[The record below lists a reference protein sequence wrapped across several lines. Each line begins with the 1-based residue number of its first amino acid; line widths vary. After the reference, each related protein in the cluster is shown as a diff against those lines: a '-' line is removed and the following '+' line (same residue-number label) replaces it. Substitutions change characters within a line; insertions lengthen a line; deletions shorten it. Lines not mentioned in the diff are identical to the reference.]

1 MFVYLQSQN
10 RSYRSELPARRVGR
24 SVRSFEIFAIR
35 DVPKDER
42 SAIWSDGRVARQRS
56 AKPCTAVRIRFRPR
70 ITPSALQRGFSFSS
84 PPRIFPEP
92 CFFGIPLFPCFQ
104 GTGSSS
110 GTVRRRPVPA
120 GAERDV
126 SGPAGRIA
134 RRRENRM
141 PRACKARGIGIRGER
156 GVSAPQGGKR
166 RCRRSW
172 RVWG

>member
-1 MFVYLQSQN
+1 MVLSQVS
-10 RSYRSELPARRVGR
+10 RS
-24 SVRSFEIFAIR
+24 
-35 DVPKDER
+35 
-42 SAIWSDGRVARQRS
+42 
-56 AKPCTAVRIRFRPR
+56 T
-70 ITPSALQRGFSFSS
+70 

-92 CFFGIPLFPCFQ
+92 CFFGIPPFPCFQ

-110 GTVRRRPVPA
+110 GTVRA
-120 GAERDV
+120 GMAAGLMLSACGSADAV
-126 SGPAGRIA
+126 SGETGRRMPFGGRIA

>member
-1 MFVYLQSQN
+1 MKAF
-10 RSYRSELPARRVGR
+10 
-24 SVRSFEIFAIR
+24 
-35 DVPKDER
+35 
-42 SAIWSDGRVARQRS
+42 
-56 AKPCTAVRIRFRPR
+56 RFRPR
-70 ITPSALQRGFSFSS
+70 ITPSALQRGFSFPPPS
-84 PPRIFPEP
+84 PA
-92 CFFGIPLFPCFQ
+92 FFRSRAFSGFRFFPCFQ

-110 GTVRRRPVPA
+110 GTVRAGMAAGLLLSACGSADAVSGETGRRMPFGVVRSRR

-126 SGPAGRIA
+126 SAPGGRIA